1 MNVLLLTDYSATAHH
16 AHKYA
21 FNLFSAKKQVNYFLL
36 HSCHQIDNEAKEQN
50 NEFKLKKDLKA
61 LNQLTAGKSYITP
74 ICSPKRLIDAIRECL
89 KNHDIDLVVMGANG
103 HSNNLT
109 HQLGKNAKSTA
120 TKIKC
125 PVLIVFNN
133 CAIKIPHKVAFPVDY
148 TDRLQESCI
157 KKIKKLPASNQ
168 LEIDVFEIN
177 RNSTDSF
184 LEENSKSILHR
195 GLEKL
200 KTSYVKDVNFNISTL
215 KTKDNSSFD
224 LISFAAK
231 NLSVNHI
238 IFDQLRELNSTFNNH
253 PPLYILHA

>member
-1 MNVLLLTDYSATAHH
+1 MNVLLLTDYSITAHH

-21 FNLFSAKKQVNYFLL
+21 LNLFSEKKVNYFLL
-36 HSCHQIDNEAKEQN
+36 HSCHQIDDEVKEKN
-50 NEFKLKKDLKA
+50 NELKLKKDLKA
-61 LNQLTAGKSYITP
+61 LNQLATNYIKISP
-74 ICSPKRLIDAIRECL
+74 ICSPKRLIDAIRECM
-89 KNHDIDLVVMGANG
+89 KNYDIDLVVMGANG

-157 KKIKKLPASNQ
+157 KKIKKLPASEQ

-177 RNSTDSF
+177 QNSSPSF
-184 LEENSKSILHR
+184 LEDHSKSILHK
-195 GLEKL
+195 GLKKL
-200 KTSYVKDVNFNISTL
+200 KTSYVKDANFNVNTL
-215 KTKDNSSFD
+215 KTKDNHSFD

-238 IFDQLRELNSTFNNH
+238 IFDQLRQLNSTFNNH

>member
-1 MNVLLLTDYSATAHH
+1 MNVLLLTDYSPTAHH

-21 FNLFSAKKQVNYFLL
+21 LNLFSNKKVNYFLL
-36 HSCHQIDNEAKEQN
+36 HSCHQVDEEFHNDNNQE
-50 NEFKLKKDLKA
+50 KLKKDFKA
-61 LNQLTAGKSYITP
+61 LDFLLNNDSQIAP
-74 ICSPKRLIDAIRECL
+74 ICSPKRLIDAIRDCM
-89 KNHDIDLVVMGANG
+89 KNHALDLVVMGAKGN
-103 HSNNLT
+103 SNNLT
-109 HQLGKNAKSTA
+109 HQLGQNAKSTA

-133 CAIKIPHKVAFPVDY
+133 CEIKIPHKIAFPVDY

-157 KKIKKLPASNQ
+157 KKIKKLPSSEQ

-177 RNSTDSF
+177 QNSSVSF
-184 LEENSKSILHR
+184 LEDHSKNILNK

-200 KTSYVKDVNFNISTL
+200 KTSYVKDDNFNLSTL
-215 KTKDNSSFD
+215 KTKDNRSFD

-231 NLSVNHI
+231 NLSVNRI
-238 IFDQLRELNSTFNNH
+238 IFDQLHQLSSKFNNR